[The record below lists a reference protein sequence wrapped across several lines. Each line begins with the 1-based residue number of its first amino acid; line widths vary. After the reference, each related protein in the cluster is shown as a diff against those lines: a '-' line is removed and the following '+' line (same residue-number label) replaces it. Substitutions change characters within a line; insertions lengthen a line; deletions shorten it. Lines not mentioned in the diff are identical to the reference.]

1 MIVMSIAEPIDDWF
15 HALDRAAIAFPQNAR
30 LAVREGTFPVTA
42 ARNVGRG
49 NMAVALPAKDED
61 ATWLRLTPLWTF
73 PSCSRTGRKDRTVT
87 FSRCFVLQLL
97 ETLRSEGR

>member
-1 MIVMSIAEPIDDWF
+1 
-15 HALDRAAIAFPQNAR
+15 
-30 LAVREGTFPVTA
+30 
-42 ARNVGRG
+42 
-49 NMAVALPAKDED
+49 MAVAFPAKDED